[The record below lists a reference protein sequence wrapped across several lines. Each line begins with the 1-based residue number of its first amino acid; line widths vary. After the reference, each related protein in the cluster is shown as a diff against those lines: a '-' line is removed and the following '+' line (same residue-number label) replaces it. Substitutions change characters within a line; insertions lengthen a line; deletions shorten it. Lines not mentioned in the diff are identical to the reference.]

1 MSRRIKSLQL
11 RLTIE
16 LVALFFV
23 ASCLA
28 VGGLI
33 YSASLTAGSLADRE
47 LGLRAEDL
55 ARYVSLDKNRKR
67 LELPPPLKQ
76 AYSAA
81 AQQSLFAIR
90 DKDGHLVE
98 ASTPEIGAMIARWP
112 QADTEPSY
120 FRLSKFGPLERDYSG
135 VSIQLD
141 SAVGPLSVLVA
152 EVSGGNQLVHS
163 ILREFVF
170 DIAWYV
176 PPFVA
181 LALLLAAFSVRRSL
195 LPLRTA
201 SAQASAIGPGSIA
214 LRLPEADVPTEALPL
229 VIAVNHA
236 LDRLEQGFV
245 IQRRFTANA
254 AHELRT
260 PLTIIT
266 ARLDTLEGNG
276 QLSALREEVARM
288 NRLVEQLLCV
298 ARLDSLALD
307 VSSSVDLHQLA
318 KEVVGSMARL
328 ALSARRTIALTGA
341 DHPVVVTG
349 NAAAIADAL
358 RNLIENALAHT
369 APGTEVVVEVGP
381 AGTISV
387 GDSGPGIPAEDRPH
401 IFERFWRGKGVR
413 ASGAGLGLAIVME
426 IVRAHGA
433 SITVNDCVPH
443 GTRFDLR
450 FRTAC
455 RDTDSVSRP
464 ASPTSQ
470 KANSEAA
477 ECRFSAASSHP
488 LLAVPLQ
495 DANTLSM
502 LVRDPARMS
511 NTWSTGWIKFRSWV
525 TRIKV
530 LPRSRHALASSLAIL
545 PAFSLSRLPTGSS
558 ARMSAGSLTRARAIA
573 TRCRSPPLNRWA
585 ATRDSSPSL
594 D

>member
-11 RLTIE
+11 RLTVE
-16 LVALFFV
+16 LGLLFFV

-55 ARYVSLDKNRKR
+55 ARYVSQDEQQKPRV
-67 LELPPPLKQ
+67 ELPPPLKQ
-76 AYSAA
+76 AYSEAA
-81 AQQSLFAIR
+81 HQSLFAIR
-90 DKDGHLVE
+90 DKDGQLIE
-98 ASTPEIGAMIARWP
+98 ASTPEIGALTARWP

-135 VSIQLD
+135 VSIRLD
-141 SAVGPLSVLVA
+141 SAAGPLSVLVA

-181 LALLLAAFSVRRSL
+181 LALLLATLSVRRSL
-195 LPLRTA
+195 LPLRAA

-229 VIAVNHA
+229 VVAVNHA

-307 VSSSVDLHQLA
+307 VSSPVDLHQLA
-318 KEVVGSMARL
+318 EEVVGSIAHL
-328 ALSARRTIALTGA
+328 ALSACRTIALTGA
-341 DHPVVVTG
+341 DYPVLVIG
-349 NAAAIADAL
+349 NPGAIADAL

-369 APGTEVVVEVGP
+369 PPESEVVVEVGP
-381 AGTISV
+381 EGTISV
-387 GDSGPGIPAEDRPH
+387 QDSGPGIPAEDRPH
-401 IFERFWRGKGVR
+401 IFERFWRGKGCGPTEPDWAWR
-413 ASGAGLGLAIVME
+413 SLWRSSGRMA
-426 IVRAHGA
+426 
-433 SITVNDCVPH
+433 
-443 GTRFDLR
+443 
-450 FRTAC
+450 
-455 RDTDSVSRP
+455 P
-464 ASPTSQ
+464 A
-470 KANSEAA
+470 
-477 ECRFSAASSHP
+477 
-488 LLAVPLQ
+488 
-495 DANTLSM
+495 
-502 LVRDPARMS
+502 
-511 NTWSTGWIKFRSWV
+511 
-525 TRIKV
+525 
-530 LPRSRHALASSLAIL
+530 
-545 PAFSLSRLPTGSS
+545 
-558 ARMSAGSLTRARAIA
+558 
-573 TRCRSPPLNRWA
+573 
-585 ATRDSSPSL
+585 
-594 D
+594 